1 MSGGGRVGI
10 GIFLAPSLCSSTS
23 PFQELARHDQ
33 DLGCSLLV
41 ANQQSSPRCPEAAV
55 GWGWVEGWLRFSIRK
70 NILPS
75 TVLPVEAASSSSWEV
90 CNQGAVR
97 VLRRSFLQEVGSWTH
112 YPLERFSCRM
122 AGSLGWGCP
131 SRSLAPLLTTLTNQS
146 VRAC

>member
-1 MSGGGRVGI
+1 M
-10 GIFLAPSLCSSTS
+10 
-23 PFQELARHDQ
+23 
-33 DLGCSLLV
+33 GCSLLV
-41 ANQQSSPRCPEAAV
+41 ANQPSSPRRPEAAV

-75 TVLPVEAASSSSWEV
+75 TVLPVEGASSSSWEV

-131 SRSLAPLLTTLTNQS
+131 SRSLAPLLTTLTKS
-146 VRAC
+146 VSKGLLSELCRRVGIVWDRRAGESTQTSRYLGYG